1 MIIFFTISFMIRIDL
16 RLGVYILALRKF
28 KITVFKCINIEHG
41 LYSLLVAF
49 QGADSSSEAY
59 VMVVIAKLLLGIQSR
74 VGEALEEGVDV
85 MCHGVVKRPKR
96 KNRENLKIAGWTQ
109 ACECGCSRCF
119 TRLF

>member
-1 MIIFFTISFMIRIDL
+1 MPCGNSKLQFLNVS
-16 RLGVYILALRKF
+16 ILSMD
-28 KITVFKCINIEHG
+28 CN
-41 LYSLLVAF
+41 SLLVAF